1 MNNTYTRKL
10 KFLVPSLLV
19 GTQYM
24 EASSFSTGLFGDY
37 LGLFLILFFVI
48 CISILLFS
56 GFIYLRKL
64 IASIPRQQASVA
76 TESTMLISKNS
87 ELEKQL
93 LETKQHNETLQT
105 QCDQY
110 KQDNAVLIQ
119 YKNEL
124 EEQHLDESELNIKLQ
139 KDLDVLVTGK
149 KESELMLLSKIKEYD
164 LLKKQLS
171 EKEVAVEE
179 GRTEVEHLKDQFF
192 IDMIHEMRTPLSM
205 ILGSLTLVIQNED
218 KKKDMSAQLLTAY
231 RNTLSMQDLADQLT
245 GLKRSDSMVG
255 CFRVA
260 RYNLMDILQQI
271 CDIYVDWVAMNQI
284 DFYINSDI
292 SSLWVWIDRRKIEFA
307 FRMLLSNALKS
318 SFAYGKVSIEVSI
331 VKEDGNS
338 YCRLDFQDEGLDES
352 QSTRRGLK
360 QIKEMID
367 SMGGHYSAYS
377 DNSGSMFSLFIR
389 LGRHHFMDD
398 VQVEFIKPEEDL
410 IKLNQS
416 QKEDIAE
423 LIRIL
428 PKPQLSG
435 KTILIVDDSFQIRW
449 LVRQVFE
456 KEYNILEAFN
466 GAEGLRIASEEK
478 PDIILCDVMMP
489 VMDGIELCRKLKS
502 NPETSRIPIVML
514 TAKVESED
522 IVVGLEAGADDY
534 IVKPFELG
542 IVRTKVIN
550 ILKRTEMINSYILN
564 ASNTQATKEETPRS
578 LFMDSVIESIEDHL
592 NDSTFEA
599 KILADEMNMS
609 LPTLYRKIKQFSDL
623 SILELTRNI
632 RLKKAAELLSSQRY
646 SVQEVADMVGFN
658 DTATFRKRFTEQY
671 GVTPSQYPHR

>member
-149 KESELMLLSKIKEYD
+149 KEAELMLLSKIKEYD
-164 LLKKQLS
+164 LLKKQLY

-179 GRTEVEHLKDQFF
+179 GRTEVEQLKDQFF

-331 VKEDGNS
+331 VKENGNS

-435 KTILIVDDSFQIRW
+435 KTILIVDDSLQIRW

-502 NPETSRIPIVML
+502 NTDTSRIPIVML

-564 ASNTQATKEETPRS
+564 ASNTQTTKEETPRS

-599 KILADEMNMS
+599 KVLADEMNMS